1 MTTLVV
7 GGAGYIG
14 SHAVYQ
20 LLDRGEDVVV
30 IDNLETG
37 HRESVHPQARF
48 YEGDIRD
55 RNFLSDV
62 FATETIDQVVHFAAN
77 SLVGESMTNPLKYY
91 DNNVHGTQCLLEVM
105 VAHDVKRLVFSSTAA
120 TYGEQ
125 DVMPITEEAVT
136 RPTSTYGETK
146 LAMERMIQWTEAA
159 HGLRFVS
166 LRYFNVA
173 GARAGGVIGEDHH
186 PETHLLPLVLQVTNG
201 QREAISIFGTDYPTV
216 DGTCI
221 RDYIHVEDL
230 IQAHVLALDYLKE
243 GGASEVF
250 NLGSNNGFSV
260 QEMIEEARAVT
271 GHAIPAV
278 EQERRPGDP
287 PRLIASSAKAKRI
300 LGWEPSRTDVK
311 RIIQDA
317 WDWHRAHP
325 NGYKGGVTS

>member
-62 FATETIDQVVHFAAN
+62 FTTETIDQVVHFAAN
-77 SLVGESMTNPLKYY
+77 SLVGESMTSPLKYY

-173 GARAGGVIGEDHH
+173 GARAGGIIGEDHH
-186 PETHLLPLVLQVTNG
+186 PETHLLPLVLQVANG
-201 QREAISIFGTDYPTV
+201 QREAISIFGTDYPTP

-260 QEMIEEARAVT
+260 QEMIEETRAVT
-271 GHAIPAV
+271 GHTIPAV